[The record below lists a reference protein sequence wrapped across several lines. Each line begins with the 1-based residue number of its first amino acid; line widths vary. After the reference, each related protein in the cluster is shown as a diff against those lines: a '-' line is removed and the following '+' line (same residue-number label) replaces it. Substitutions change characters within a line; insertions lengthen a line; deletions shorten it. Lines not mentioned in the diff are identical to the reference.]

1 MIPVNVPKA
10 QDAASRPDNNSSSTS
25 ETQKQT
31 TSKDNQPPA
40 PLVIKN
46 LSKRSRSAPNVEVIS
61 VARSSSPIDI
71 TIKSKQISTDRPILS
86 RLDTAVALQPKPVH
100 LRSASVP
107 IHPFVTAKPTPLR
120 HKHYRASSK
129 TESLEDKMDRWYSFN
144 SHPPVSPH
152 PAPQT
157 PLPPIPTNILSPES
171 IIETPLEPLDE
182 SPVLPK
188 ESSGPFSPVT

>member
-1 MIPVNVPKA
+1 MALSNAPNAQNAPK
-10 QDAASRPDNNSSSTS
+10 RS
-25 ETQKQT
+25 ESGSLT
-31 TSKDNQPPA
+31 TSLTQNHTAFKNNQPSA

-46 LSKRSRSAPNVEVIS
+46 LSRRSRSAPNVDAIS

-71 TIKSKQISTDRPILS
+71 TTKGHQLPANRPRLS
-86 RLDTAVALQPKPVH
+86 RLDTTTALQSKPIH

-144 SHPPVSPH
+144 SHPPMSPH

-157 PLPPIPTNILSPES
+157 PLPPIPTEVLSPGS
-171 IIETPLEPLDE
+171 LIETPLEPLDE

-188 ESSGPFSPVT
+188 DSSGPFSPAG

>member
-1 MIPVNVPKA
+1 MIPDNSTNPPDGGK
-10 QDAASRPDNNSSSTS
+10 RPDNCSSFASK
-25 ETQKQT
+25 TQKQT
-31 TSKDNQPPA
+31 ASKDRQPSA

-46 LSKRSRSAPNVEVIS
+46 LSKRSRSAPDVEVIS

-71 TIKSKQISTDRPILS
+71 AIKSGPKPADRPILS
-86 RLDTAVALQPKPVH
+86 LLDTTIALQSKPVH

-107 IHPFVTAKPTPLR
+107 IHPFVMAKPTAPR

-129 TESLEDKMDRWYSFN
+129 TESLEDKMDRWHSFN
-144 SHPPVSPH
+144 SHPPISPH

-157 PLPPIPTNILSPES
+157 PLPPIPTEVFSPGS

-188 ESSGPFSPVT
+188 QSSSSFSPVV

>member
-1 MIPVNVPKA
+1 MVPISTSNA
-10 QDAASRPDNNSSSTS
+10 QDAATRPANGSLTDSK
-25 ETQKQT
+25 TQKCT
-31 TSKDNQPPA
+31 AIKNDQPPA

-46 LSKRSRSAPNVEVIS
+46 LSKRSRSAPNVDAVS

-71 TIKSKQISTDRPILS
+71 STKGHQIPANRPRLS
-86 RLDTAVALQPKPVH
+86 RLDTTTALQSKPIH

-129 TESLEDKMDRWYSFN
+129 TESFEDKMDRWYSFN
-144 SHPPVSPH
+144 SYPPMSPH

-157 PLPPIPTNILSPES
+157 PLPPIPTEVLSPGS
-171 IIETPLEPLDE
+171 LIETPLEPLDE

-188 ESSGPFSPVT
+188 TSSGPFSPAW